1 VVCLRERERERES
14 IGRNDGPITSLQKH
28 RCTIGCEINLRG
40 GGRCGCCLFTVF
52 QLRNVNAK
60 KNKNLTH
67 ARYIINVPFDKEYNT
82 QRVRRDIIIM
92 MMGWFIYISIN
103 AIV

>member
-1 VVCLRERERERES
+1 MVCLRERERERES

-67 ARYIINVPFDKEYNT
+67 AINVPFDKEYNT
-82 QRVRRDIIIM
+82 QRVRMDII
-92 MMGWFIYISIN
+92 MMGWFIYISISIN